1 MNFDEAVK
9 RLRQETCP
17 NTYMPDF
24 DKEECLKV
32 IEEFKNNIEDS
43 LEIWIDLL
51 SKDGVN
57 SKAKVRLQMQAVL
70 FGLKNKKEVNSNNAE
85 KNN

>member
-32 IEEFKNNIEDS
+32 IEEFQVILVLMVLNMI
-43 LEIWIDLL
+43 LL
-51 SKDGVN
+51 SY
-57 SKAKVRLQMQAVL
+57 LVL
-70 FGLKNKKEVNSNNAE
+70 MMAFLVILELIRIRMIFYNIII
-85 KNN
+85 